1 MTLLDMW
8 EQVESC
14 PPAQR
19 GLALL
24 ETADPHEMTIG
35 QAEERLLALHETM
48 FGPRINGFARCPS
61 CGEALELTINI
72 AELRATVAE
81 ALPEHSLRHKQY
93 EVHYRPLTM
102 DDLAAASGC
111 NNVAAAR
118 EVLFQRAIVSAMRG
132 GQSIQPAKLPKGV
145 AARLAQCLAES
156 DPWAESLL
164 NLHCPEC
171 GHEWT
176 VLLDIAAFLWTALR
190 GRAQQLLY
198 DVHVLAAAYGWRE
211 SDILAM
217 SPRRREA
224 YLTLVGT

>member
-1 MTLLDMW
+1 MW

-24 ETADPHEMTIG
+24 ETMSDAADARSMTIG
-35 QAEERLLALHETM
+35 GAEERLLALHETM
-48 FGPRINGFARCPS
+48 FGSLIHGFARCPLCS
-61 CGEALELTINI
+61 EALELTIDI

-81 ALPEHSLRHKQY
+81 ASPNDSLHHRDY
-93 EVHYRPLTM
+93 EVRYRPLSVA
-102 DDLAAASGC
+102 DLVAASGC
-111 NNVAAAR
+111 DGAAAAR
-118 EVLFQRAIVSAMRG
+118 SLLLERAIVSAMRR
-132 GQSIQPAKLPKGV
+132 GQPIGSKRLPKSV
-145 AARLAQCLAES
+145 AARLAQSLAES

-164 NLHCPEC
+164 SLRCPEC
-171 GHEWT
+171 SHEWT
-176 VLLDIAAFLWTALR
+176 VLLDVAVFLWTALR

-198 DVHVLAAAYGWRE
+198 DVHTLATAYGWRE
-211 SDILAM
+211 ADILAM